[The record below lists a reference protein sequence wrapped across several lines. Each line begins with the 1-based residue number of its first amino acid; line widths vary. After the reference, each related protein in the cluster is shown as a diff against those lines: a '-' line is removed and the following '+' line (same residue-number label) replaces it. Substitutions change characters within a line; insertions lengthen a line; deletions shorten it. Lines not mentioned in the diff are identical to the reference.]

1 MHHHMYKRFI
11 FLFVSINHPII
22 FGNHK
27 TTKTSKF
34 RSHLNVGNK
43 IHRTIR
49 YIANMSIPID
59 HTRRPTS
66 STKRHHPFNTS
77 QTSISSKRNMYL
89 LLLPQ
94 KTSTFKIYMALQL
107 YNTKQEIQVHLKKK
121 KVFLYFVFYFYSFI
135 ICSRFFKCH
144 ENFKKKKQQDYFV
157 LY

>member
-49 YIANMSIPID
+49 YIANKSIPIMGLATQLHRASPRHYFATSD
-59 HTRRPTS
+59 NHSSFASPKRRRVTIIV
-66 STKRHHPFNTS
+66 K
-77 QTSISSKRNMYL
+77 
-89 LLLPQ
+89 
-94 KTSTFKIYMALQL
+94 
-107 YNTKQEIQVHLKKK
+107 TKQAFSESEK
-121 KVFLYFVFYFYSFI
+121 
-135 ICSRFFKCH
+135 H
-144 ENFKKKKQQDYFV
+144 EVRK
-157 LY
+157 